1 MATINNHLWSP
12 EAISVTHPVW
22 RDARN
27 ILCIRLDNMGDVLM
41 TTPAI
46 RALKQNHPERR
57 ITLLASSSGAH
68 IAALIPEI
76 DQIIIYDAPWNKATA
91 PRANS
96 QPEQTMI
103 VHLRD
108 QRFDAA
114 VIFTVYS
121 QNPLPAAFL
130 CYMADIPLRLAH
142 CHENPYQLLTD
153 WIEDPEPAQGIRH
166 EVQRQLDLVAA
177 TGACTK
183 DERLS
188 LRVPAA
194 ARAAIRER
202 LSALGL
208 TPGQPWAVIH
218 AGASAPSR
226 RYPAQQFAAVA
237 SCLATTHGITTLFT
251 GTASEAP
258 LIDQIRAAIP
268 ERARR
273 LTHSLA
279 GPPTGNGLSLAE
291 LAALIESAPVM
302 ISNNSG
308 PAHIAAATGTP
319 IVDLYALTNPQHTP
333 WRVPHRVLFH
343 DVPCKYCYK
352 STCPE
357 GHHNCLRLVSPQTVV
372 DAALA
377 LLREGERTLHGE
389 ARRSAEGHGV
399 KMSENQDA
407 NLRP

>member
-1 MATINNHLWSP
+1 VA
-12 EAISVTHPVW
+12 HPNW
-22 RDARN
+22 HDARN

-41 TTPAI
+41 STPAI
-46 RALKQNHPERR
+46 RALKQSRPGRR

-76 DQIIIYDAPWNKATA
+76 DHTIIYDAPWNKATA

-96 QPEQTMI
+96 QPEQSMI
-103 VHLRD
+103 DTLRE
-108 QRFDAA
+108 QQFDAA

-130 CYMADIPLRLAH
+130 CFMADIPLRLAH

-177 TGACTK
+177 TGAHTK
-183 DERLS
+183 DVRLS
-188 LRVPAA
+188 LRVPPA
-194 ARAAIRER
+194 ARAAVRQR

-208 TPGQPWAVIH
+208 GAGQPWAVIH

-226 RYPAQQFAAVA
+226 RYPGPQFAEVA
-237 SCLATTHGITTLFT
+237 ACLASTHGIATLFT
-251 GTASEAP
+251 GTAAEAP
-258 LIDQIRAAIP
+258 LVDDIRAAIP
-268 ERARR
+268 ESARR
-273 LTHSLA
+273 RTHSLA
-279 GPPTGNGLSLAE
+279 GPPSGNGLSLAE
-291 LAALIESAPVM
+291 LAALIEMAPVI

-333 WRVPHRVLFH
+333 WRVQHRVLFH
-343 DVPCKYCYK
+343 DVLCKYCYK

-357 GHHNCLRLVSPQTVV
+357 GHHNCLRLVSPQSVV

-377 LLREGERTLHGE
+377 LLREQRKKEPYEHEPIT
-389 ARRSAEGHGV
+389 S
-399 KMSENQDA
+399 
-407 NLRP
+407 